1 MQINNIYIHGSFE
14 HRKKNDKTFSWTNK
28 TLSLYDN
35 KIMLKRNTFS
45 MSLTHNIREVLEINE
60 LSEVLR
66 ELFQKEVGATIT
78 SLSWKVSNV
87 HENITIRCT
96 PRQIL
101 GDMLV
106 KIRDQIGISYIQ
118 VTQEQNTPLAAKLD
132 DVIAK
137 SEELSYIALK
147 ITSADKSTSL
157 KIQLGKSRQTAE
169 IMVIISKFT
178 DQAVKLI
185 DFLESYHQQ
194 HV

>member
-1 MQINNIYIHGSFE
+1 
-14 HRKKNDKTFSWTNK
+14 
-28 TLSLYDN
+28 
-35 KIMLKRNTFS
+35 MLKRNTFS

-87 HENITIRCT
+87 HESITIRCT

-169 IMVIISKFT
+169 ITVIISKFT